1 MTIPAEHGLSPPARR
16 DLMWLV
22 GSLAVFGVCAAL
34 VVDGKVGEAERTLF
48 DTINGLPDWLNQPMT
63 DVQYLGVLVVPLVA
77 AAIALA
83 FRRWRLA
90 AALALVAPLKV
101 VVERVPKML
110 VDRQRPGTTISD
122 ATLRSVPSAG
132 KSFTSGHA
140 IIAFAIAVLVAMVLP
155 RRWRP
160 VAILVAALVGVARI
174 YLGAHAPL
182 DVVGG
187 AAIGVGLAVGL
198 DLIFGVARGRR
209 RPGSLRSSP

>member
-1 MTIPAEHGLSPPARR
+1 M
-16 DLMWLV
+16 DY
-22 GSLAVFGVCAAL
+22 LAG
-34 VVDGKVGEAERTLF
+34 
-48 DTINGLPDWLNQPMT
+48 
-63 DVQYLGVLVVPLVA
+63 
-77 AAIALA
+77 AAIALV

-101 VVERVPKML
+101 AVERVPKML

-160 VAILVAALVGVARI
+160 VAIAVAALVGVARI

-187 AAIGVGLAVGL
+187 AAIGIGLAVGL
-198 DLIFGVARGRR
+198 DLIFGVARTRS